1 MGVVERKEREKEEM
15 RQRIL
20 AAAQKLFLSKGF
32 EKTSIRNIADAIEYS
47 PGTIYLYFKDKN
59 DLLFALHQMAFEVMI
74 NELSDV
80 GEQPTALDA
89 LVQMGRQ
96 YVKFALENP
105 EKYDLMFL
113 MIAPIES
120 LECNED
126 IWDDGKQA
134 LDLLKMMIEAC
145 KLEGY
150 FSKDRTDDLALMI
163 WSTMHGM
170 VTIYGRRR
178 MSMFKETTEENKER
192 INKAFGTFVEYLKLK
207 R

>member
-1 MGVVERKEREKEEM
+1 MGLIERKEREKEEM

-20 AAAQKLFLSKGF
+20 TAAQKLFLTKGF

-59 DLLFALHQMAFEVMI
+59 ELFFALHQMAFTVMI
-74 NELSDV
+74 NELTDL
-80 GEQPTALDA
+80 GEHTSALDSFI
-89 LVQMGRQ
+89 QMGRQ
-96 YVKFALENP
+96 YIKFALENP
-105 EKYDLMFL
+105 EMYDLMFL

-126 IWDDGKQA
+126 VWDDGKKA
-134 LDLLKMMIEAC
+134 LDILKMMIEAC

-150 FSKDRTDDLALMI
+150 FSKDDIDDLALMI

-178 MSMFKETTEENKER
+178 MSMFKETDEENKER

>member
-1 MGVVERKEREKEEM
+1 MGLVERKEREKEEM

-20 AAAQKLFLSKGF
+20 GAAQKLFLEKGF

-47 PGTIYLYFKDKN
+47 PSTIYLYFKDKN
-59 DLLFALHQMAFEVMI
+59 DLLFALHQMAFELMI
-74 NELSDV
+74 EELANF
-80 GEQPTALDA
+80 GEQPTAFKGFI
-89 LVQMGRQ
+89 QMGKQ
-96 YVKFALENP
+96 YIKFALENP
-105 EKYDLMFL
+105 EMYDLMFL

-126 IWDDGKQA
+126 IWDDGKRA
-134 LDLLKMMIEAC
+134 LDLLKSMIVAC
-145 KLEGY
+145 QSEGY
-150 FSKDRTDDLALMI
+150 FLNDNIDDLSMMI

-178 MSMFKETTEENKER
+178 LSMFKESDEANKER
-192 INKAFGTFVEYLKLK
+192 INRAFGVFVDYLKEK

>member
-20 AAAQKLFLSKGF
+20 TAAQKLFLTKGF

-74 NELSDV
+74 NELSNV
-80 GEQPTALDA
+80 GEHPTAFDA
-89 LVQMGRQ
+89 FVQMGRN

-134 LDLLKMMIEAC
+134 LDLLKTTIEAC
-145 KLEGY
+145 KQEGY
-150 FSKDRTDDLALMI
+150 FSKDKTDDLALMI

-178 MSMFKETTEENKER
+178 MSMFKETDEENKER
-192 INKAFGTFVEYLKLK
+192 INKAFNTFVEYLKLK

>member
-1 MGVVERKEREKEEM
+1 MGVIERKVREKEEM

-20 AAAQKLFLSKGF
+20 SAAQKLFLEKGF

-59 DLLFALHQMAFEVMI
+59 DLLFALHQLAFEVMI

-89 LVQMGRQ
+89 LVQMGKQ
-96 YVKFALENP
+96 YIKFALENP
-105 EKYDLMFL
+105 EMYDLMFL
-113 MIAPIES
+113 MTAPIES

-134 LDLLKMMIEAC
+134 LDLLKMMIEEC

-150 FSKDRTDDLALMI
+150 FSKDQTDDLSLMI

-178 MSMFKETTEENKER
+178 MSMFKETDEENKER

>member
-1 MGVVERKEREKEEM
+1 MGVLERKEREKEEM

-20 AAAQKLFLSKGF
+20 TAAQKLFLTKGF

-47 PGTIYLYFKDKN
+47 PSTIYLYFKDKN

-74 NELSDV
+74 NELSNV
-80 GEQPTALDA
+80 GEQQTAFDA
-89 LVQMGRQ
+89 FVQMGRN

-134 LDLLKMMIEAC
+134 LDLLKMTIEAC
-145 KLEGY
+145 KQEGY
-150 FSKDRTDDLALMI
+150 FSKDETDDLALMI

-178 MSMFKETTEENKER
+178 MSMFKETDEENKER
-192 INKAFGTFVEYLKLK
+192 INKAFGTFVKYLKQK
-207 R
+207 S

>member
-15 RQRIL
+15 RQLIL
-20 AAAQKLFLSKGF
+20 RAAQKLFLTKGF

-59 DLLFALHQMAFEVMI
+59 ELFFALHQMAFNVMI
-74 NELSDV
+74 NELSNL
-80 GEQPTALDA
+80 GNQPTAFEA
-89 LVQMGRQ
+89 FIQMGRQ

-105 EKYDLMFL
+105 EMYDLMFL

-126 IWDDGKQA
+126 LWDEGNRA
-134 LDLLKMMIEAC
+134 LDLLKTTIDAC
-145 KLEGY
+145 KQEGF
-150 FSKDRTDDLALMI
+150 FSKDHTDDLALMI

-178 MSMFKETTEENKER
+178 MSMFKETDEENKER
-192 INKAFGTFVEYLKLK
+192 INRAFGIFVEYLKLK

>member
-1 MGVVERKEREKEEM
+1 MGVIQRKEREKEEM

-20 AAAQKLFLSKGF
+20 TAAQKLFLTKGF

-59 DLLFALHQMAFEVMI
+59 ELFFALHQMAFTVMI
-74 NELSDV
+74 NELTDL
-80 GEQPTALDA
+80 GEHTSALDSFI
-89 LVQMGRQ
+89 QMGRQ
-96 YVKFALENP
+96 YIKFALENP
-105 EKYDLMFL
+105 EMYDLMFL

-150 FSKDRTDDLALMI
+150 FSKDQTDDLALMI

-178 MSMFKETTEENKER
+178 MSMFKETDEENKER

>member
-1 MGVVERKEREKEEM
+1 
-15 RQRIL
+15 
-20 AAAQKLFLSKGF
+20 
-32 EKTSIRNIADAIEYS
+32 
-47 PGTIYLYFKDKN
+47 
-59 DLLFALHQMAFEVMI
+59 
-74 NELSDV
+74 V

-89 LVQMGRQ
+89 LVQMGKQ
-96 YVKFALENP
+96 YVNFALENP
-105 EKYDLMFL
+105 EMYDLMFL

-150 FSKDRTDDLALMI
+150 FSKDQTDDLALMI

-178 MSMFKETTEENKER
+178 MSMFKETDEENKER

>member
-1 MGVVERKEREKEEM
+1 MGLIERKEREKEEM

-20 AAAQKLFLSKGF
+20 TAAQKLFLTKGF

-59 DLLFALHQMAFEVMI
+59 ELFFALHQMAFTVMI
-74 NELSDV
+74 NELTDL
-80 GEQPTALDA
+80 GEHASALDSFI
-89 LVQMGRQ
+89 QMGRQ
-96 YVKFALENP
+96 YIKFALENP
-105 EKYDLMFL
+105 EMYDLMFL

-126 IWDDGKQA
+126 VWDDGKKA
-134 LDLLKMMIEAC
+134 LDILKMMIEAC

-150 FSKDRTDDLALMI
+150 FSKDDIDDLALMI

-178 MSMFKETTEENKER
+178 MSMFKETDEENKER

>member
-1 MGVVERKEREKEEM
+1 MGLIERKEREKEEM

-20 AAAQKLFLSKGF
+20 TAAQKLFLTKGF

-59 DLLFALHQMAFEVMI
+59 ELFFSLHQMAFSVMI
-74 NELSDV
+74 NELTDL
-80 GEQPTALDA
+80 GENNSAFDSF
-89 LVQMGRQ
+89 VQMGRQ
-96 YVKFALENP
+96 YIKFALENP
-105 EKYDLMFL
+105 EMYDLMFL

-126 IWDDGKQA
+126 VWDDGKKA
-134 LDLLKMMIEAC
+134 LDILKMMIKAC
-145 KLEGY
+145 KLEG
-150 FSKDRTDDLALMI
+150 FFAKDNTDDLALMI

-178 MSMFKETTEENKER
+178 MSMFKETDVENKER
-192 INKAFGTFVEYLKLK
+192 INKAFGTFMEYLKLK

>member
-20 AAAQKLFLSKGF
+20 HAAQKLFLTKGF

-47 PGTIYLYFKDKN
+47 PSTIYLYFKDKN
-59 DLLFALHQMAFEVMI
+59 DLLFALHQMAFEVMT
-74 NELSDV
+74 NELSNL
-80 GEQPTALDA
+80 GEQPTAFDGF
-89 LVQMGRQ
+89 VQMGRQ

-105 EKYDLMFL
+105 EMYDLMFL

-126 IWDDGKQA
+126 LWDDGNRA
-134 LDLLKMMIEAC
+134 LDLLKMTIEAC

-150 FSKDRTDDLALMI
+150 FSKDKTDDLALLI

-178 MSMFKETTEENKER
+178 MSMFKETDEENKER
-192 INKAFGTFVEYLKLK
+192 INRAFTTFVKYLKLE